1 MLKLNK
7 PLGPDISIIF
17 TGYNEGADVL
27 RNLNRVKNLLNTSR
41 YSWEMILYD
50 DKSSD
55 KTLDFFKEFADTH
68 KNVSVF
74 FHKNNLGRGRTV
86 KDAILKS
93 KGNIVGYIDTD
104 LELSPVYIF
113 EFILDLLNGA
123 DVAIARRYYTIKGS
137 NLIRAVASKVYPIL
151 ADYFLNLHFQDT
163 EAGFKFFKRRKILP
177 ILRKV
182 RDERW
187 FFDTEILARSLWA
200 GLKIVEIPVVYIRNP
215 EKKSSVK
222 LIKDSVEYLRKIW
235 YFRKEANK
243 RHANCNSYP

>member
-74 FHKNNLGRGRTV
+74 FHKNNL
-86 KDAILKS
+86 KLLLS
-93 KGNIVGYIDTD
+93 YI
-104 LELSPVYIF
+104 
-113 EFILDLLNGA
+113 
-123 DVAIARRYYTIKGS
+123 
-137 NLIRAVASKVYPIL
+137 
-151 ADYFLNLHFQDT
+151 
-163 EAGFKFFKRRKILP
+163 
-177 ILRKV
+177 
-182 RDERW
+182 
-187 FFDTEILARSLWA
+187 
-200 GLKIVEIPVVYIRNP
+200 
-215 EKKSSVK
+215 
-222 LIKDSVEYLRKIW
+222 
-235 YFRKEANK
+235 
-243 RHANCNSYP
+243 